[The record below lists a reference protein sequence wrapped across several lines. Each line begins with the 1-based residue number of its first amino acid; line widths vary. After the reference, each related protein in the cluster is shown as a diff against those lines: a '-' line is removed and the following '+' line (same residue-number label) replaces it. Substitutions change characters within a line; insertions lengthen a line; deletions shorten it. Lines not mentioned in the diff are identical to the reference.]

1 MLRFIKIL
9 LAGMVITA
17 LAWLLPWCLRFA
29 MPDTQRVPFTMFSE
43 VLGQFV
49 MSGSDDK
56 KGFFMTDEAGNVYT
70 KEQADSILPSFYYRQ
85 LMSDGRLPDSL
96 NGKEMSPKAI
106 QMSSFIFRV
115 SPSQVNVRM
124 PRLYPLLESMSGRV
138 DLEMPDDVFRMTDKG
153 VEFVDMATNTVDAE
167 KSAAFTGAMLKKGFR
182 FPAREVSG
190 NPTTRKEYDNGY
202 MVIDAGGRV
211 FRLMMVK
218 GRPFVRDTGIPDSLG
233 IRHAFVTELR
243 SRDSFGFLTD
253 RDNRLYVLKKDYS
266 LVEIPVDG
274 FNPEK
279 EELMIIANMFV
290 WTVQVSGDN
299 GSKWYGVDADSLRLI
314 SSREIVY
321 GQSAAGRVSR
331 YLFPFTVSFTSP
343 DDCFADLRISGVSF
357 EALYLNAVLAGAY
370 VFIRR
375 RKRSALKNVCGA
387 ACCLVF
393 GIYGLLA
400 LMFTGYR

>member
-1 MLRFIKIL
+1 
-9 LAGMVITA
+9 
-17 LAWLLPWCLRFA
+17 

-70 KEQADSILPSFYYRQ
+70 KEQTDSILPTFYFRQ

-96 NGKEMSPKAI
+96 NGKEMTPKAI
-106 QMSSFIFRV
+106 QTSNFVFRS
-115 SPSQVNVRM
+115 SPSQVNVRT

-138 DLEMPDDVFRMTDKG
+138 DLEMPGDVFRITDKG
-153 VEFVDMATNTVDAE
+153 VEFVDMATNTTNE
-167 KSAAFTGAMLKKGFR
+167 KKSAIFTRAMTEKGFR
-182 FPAREVSG
+182 FPARAVAG

-202 MVIDAGGRV
+202 MIIDAGGRV

-243 SRDSFGFLTD
+243 SREFFGFLTD

-274 FNPEK
+274 FDPEK

-299 GSKWYGVDADSLRLI
+299 GSKWYGVDADCLSLI
-314 SSREIVY
+314 SSREMVY
-321 GQSAAGRVSR
+321 GQSAAEKISR
-331 YLFPFTVSFTSP
+331 YVFPFTVSFTSP
-343 DDCFADLRISGVSF
+343 DDRYAMLRISGVSF
-357 EALYLNAVLAGAY
+357 EALYLNAILAGAY

-387 ACCLVF
+387 VCCLVF
-393 GIYGLLA
+393 GIYGMLA